1 MLLQLNTLSD
11 EEFAQVTGLRDC
23 TAKEAARL
31 VWGLVG
37 SLAVSL
43 VGAVKLTVLWGWHDL
58 TRVFSRTID

>member
-1 MLLQLNTLSD
+1 MLLELNKLSD
-11 EEFAQVTGLRDC
+11 DEFAQVTGLNDC

-43 VGAVKLTVLWGWHDL
+43 VGAVKLTALWGWHDF
-58 TRVFSRTID
+58 TRAFMRRR